1 MGLPRAF
8 CSALAINAPM
18 YPPEADRFCGVNIRS
33 HESLVPGTIS
43 DKMETTAT
51 KTTAPPA
58 TVRTL
63 SGESSPKKS
72 VAANSK
78 MTIGST

>member
-1 MGLPRAF
+1 
-8 CSALAINAPM
+8 M
-18 YPPEADRFCGVNIRS
+18 YPPDADRFCGVNMRS

-43 DKMETTAT
+43 DRIETMAT
-51 KTTAPPA
+51 NTTAPPA
-58 TVRTL
+58 TERML